1 MSALHSTRVS
11 NTCNFNTLCCCDC
24 FSAWRKCSTKLWVL
38 NNPCS
43 RWLWGEGNWVG
54 FWLRGRTGAPTC
66 CSRPSLSCI
75 RTCFWEGEG
84 WRWGMR
90 KGDGGRADNGWCNA
104 QTRTFFFLNW
114 LNYIFLYLTS
124 ASHSFLLMVILVM
137 HCCWWHFCFCYYSIV
152 CIKCCT
158 TLMTER
164 DQQQQKEWH
173 ENIHRNVLTD
183 EHFYLQWNKLWNV
196 QV

>member
-1 MSALHSTRVS
+1 MQQMVVRRGELSGVLVAGTYRSTDLLLEAIIELYPDLLLGRRGVTMR
-11 NTCNFNTLCCCDC
+11 NEEGR
-24 FSAWRKCSTKLWVL
+24 WRKGRQWLMQCSNQNL
-38 NNPCS
+38 
-43 RWLWGEGNWVG
+43 
-54 FWLRGRTGAPTC
+54 
-66 CSRPSLSCI
+66 
-75 RTCFWEGEG
+75 
-84 WRWGMR
+84 
-90 KGDGGRADNGWCNA
+90 
-104 QTRTFFFLNW
+104 FFFYW

-137 HCCWWHFCFCYYSIV
+137 HCCWWHFCVCYYSIV
-152 CIKCCT
+152 CINCCT

>member
-24 FSAWRKCSTKLWVL
+24 FSAWRKRSTKLWVL

-104 QTRTFFFLNW
+104 QTRNFFFKLTQLHFSLFNFSFTQFSFDGDSCYA
-114 LNYIFLYLTS
+114 LLLVTFL
-124 ASHSFLLMVILVM
+124 FLLLLYSLYKMLY
-137 HCCWWHFCFCYYSIV
+137 HFNDWKGPATTKGMTWKYS
-152 CIKCCT
+152 
-158 TLMTER
+158 
-164 DQQQQKEWH
+164 
-173 ENIHRNVLTD
+173 
-183 EHFYLQWNKLWNV
+183 
-196 QV
+196 